1 MVERLLQAI
10 ENKGIKKHGRVSRVS
25 EATKYSKAMVSMVFA
40 GEEEMTDKFLR
51 SVCSAYGINEEW
63 VKTGEGDM
71 FVVMTPVELFKYASN
86 IIANRSKEKSKPNMH
101 IDFESKRLQ
110 VGDLA
115 KTLGINPDDAIARMR
130 EIGIQLKPETGHT
143 KFTGHIS
150 TVLQGTRTVPV
161 ISKAQAGD
169 FGFWEDVGDAAER
182 IDCPADI
189 TDPHAFAFQVEGD
202 SMYPRYKHGEYVIV
216 DTTKTVMNNDD
227 VVVKLADGA
236 VMVKLFKQISGM
248 VFLESYNQAVE
259 TIPVLDGDM
268 VRCFKIVC
276 RK

>member
-1 MVERLLQAI
+1 M
-10 ENKGIKKHGRVSRVS
+10 
-25 EATKYSKAMVSMVFA
+25 KYPM
-40 GEEEMTDKFLR
+40 
-51 SVCSAYGINEEW
+51 
-63 VKTGEGDM
+63 
-71 FVVMTPVELFKYASN
+71 
-86 IIANRSKEKSKPNMH
+86 
-101 IDFESKRLQ
+101 
-110 VGDLA
+110 LA
-115 KTLGINPDDAIARMR
+115 KAVYEIVQKCGFNKAEAARKLGTNASSVGYYLEGNREPTLAMLYKIAEESGKTMSELMGVVTKPQTAIVPVGVGTAVAR
-130 EIGIQLKPETGHT
+130 G
-143 KFTGHIS
+143 S
-150 TVLQGTRTVPV
+150 RTVPV

-169 FGFWEDVGDAAER
+169 FGFWEDLGDAAER

-216 DTTKTVMNNDD
+216 DTTKPVMNNDD
-227 VVVKLADGA
+227 VVVKLHDGA

-268 VRCFKIVC
+268 VKCFKIVC